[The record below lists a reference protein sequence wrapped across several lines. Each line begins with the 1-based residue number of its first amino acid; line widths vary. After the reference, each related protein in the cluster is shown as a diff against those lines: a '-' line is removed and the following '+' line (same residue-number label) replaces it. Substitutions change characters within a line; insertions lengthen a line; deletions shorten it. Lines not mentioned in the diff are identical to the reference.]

1 MKLYHKFM
9 SRFSEPYR
17 IRNGW
22 GLSPLRN
29 RRELKALVKFCDD
42 YISGKT
48 SLPGQPE
55 LNPIRTDIY
64 LNTVMLAK
72 GALSYT
78 RCQCQRCDMKD
89 GNIQAYHNVYDYV
102 QNHCGWYWS

>member
-1 MKLYHKFM
+1 MKLYRKFM
-9 SRFSEPYR
+9 GRFSEPYR

-29 RRELKALVKFCDD
+29 KRELKALVKFCDD
-42 YISGKT
+42 YINGKT

-55 LNPIRTDIY
+55 LNPVRSEIYINTSLLSKGIRCEIQCHHCD
-64 LNTVMLAK
+64 K
-72 GALSYT
+72 G
-78 RCQCQRCDMKD
+78 D
-89 GNIQAYHNVYDYV
+89 GNIQVYTNIYDYI